1 MFQLLSDKS
10 YEKRF
15 KHAFCVLC
23 ILDIIQMKSAV
34 KQINGKKK
42 KKNYKKGFFSTGHK
56 YCSPHNE
63 AISMLLKLSLSV
75 RS

>member
-1 MFQLLSDKS
+1 MFKLLSDKS

-15 KHAFCVLC
+15 KHAFCVLY

-42 KKNYKKGFFSTGHK
+42 YKKGFFSTGHK